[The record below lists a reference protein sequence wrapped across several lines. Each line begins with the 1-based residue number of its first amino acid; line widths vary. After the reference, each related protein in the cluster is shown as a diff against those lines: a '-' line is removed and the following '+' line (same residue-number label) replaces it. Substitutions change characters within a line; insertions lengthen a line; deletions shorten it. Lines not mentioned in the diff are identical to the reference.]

1 MTIVWVILFL
11 VFLLCFTIYQ
21 WWFEQ
26 SRARNMS
33 ELRKSKIKVTNR
45 PAAWAIYS
53 VIIFLSILV
62 LISLQILGLTEA
74 LMELNQ

>member
-1 MTIVWVILFL
+1 MTVVWLILLF

-26 SRARNMS
+26 SRTRNMS
-33 ELRKSKIKVTNR
+33 ELRKGKIKFYNR
-45 PAAWAIYS
+45 PAAWATYS
-53 VIIFLSILV
+53 VILFFAILI
-62 LISLQILGLTEA
+62 LISVQVLGLMEA